1 LLASPGFPEQNQ
13 IMSSRPDPV
22 PKLSADQHPAVGHV
36 SGAHRLLNALKEK
49 VGEHPELTEAITE
62 LEMALSKLTLKTAG
76 ML

>member
-1 LLASPGFPEQNQ
+1 MPSQPDAEQK
-13 IMSSRPDPV
+13 V
-22 PKLSADQHPAVGHV
+22 SANQHPAVGHV

>member
-1 LLASPGFPEQNQ
+1 MPEP
-13 IMSSRPDPV
+13 SDPEANL
-22 PKLSADQHPAVGHV
+22 PAGQHPAVGHV
-36 SGAHRLLNALKEK
+36 SGAHRLLRRLKEK

>member
-1 LLASPGFPEQNQ
+1 MPSQPDAEQ
-13 IMSSRPDPV
+13 
-22 PKLSADQHPAVGHV
+22 KLSANQHPAAGHV

-62 LEMALSKLTLKTAG
+62 LEMALSKLTVQTAG